1 MLYDPRRM
9 ALRNVLVFA
18 LGGARYALELRW
30 VREVVSVNAI
40 TPVPTAPAAIAGT
53 MNFRGAIVPVIGP
66 AALFAPNPPPDRARL
81 PRVGDQAILVDVE
94 GTRAAVPADRID
106 EVTTLHE
113 APREPGKGDAVV
125 DAKGKAITL
134 LDPPAILAEV
144 LWRVTEAAERLAAR
158 LSGEKSDK
166 ASS

>member
-1 MLYDPRRM
+1 M

-30 VREVVSVNAI
+30 VREVVSVAAI
-40 TPVPTAPAAIAGT
+40 TPVPTAPSAIAGT
-53 MNFRGAIVPVIGP
+53 MNFRGTIVPVIGP
-66 AALFAPNPPPDRARL
+66 TALFAPHPPPDRARL
-81 PRVGDQAILVDVE
+81 PRVGDAAILVDVE

-106 EVTTLHE
+106 EVTTLME
-113 APREPGKGDAVV
+113 APAELRRQGDAVV
-125 DAKGKAITL
+125 DAKGKPIPL

-144 LWRVTEAAERLAAR
+144 LWRVNEAAERLQAR
-158 LSGEKSDK
+158 LSGEK